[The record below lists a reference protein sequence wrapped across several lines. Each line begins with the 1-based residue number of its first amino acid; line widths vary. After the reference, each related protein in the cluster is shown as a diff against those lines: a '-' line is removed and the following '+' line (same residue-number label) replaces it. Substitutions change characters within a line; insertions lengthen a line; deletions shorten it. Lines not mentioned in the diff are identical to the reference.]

1 MPLQNRRSHDVRIVS
16 GSARGAIGNKIS
28 RDIRAGA
35 QTLHAC
41 RVIIFTARKTFPHA
55 PLLQTVH
62 ACRVII
68 FTARKHSRMLRDCK
82 PPAPARFTAPL
93 SSRLEKL
100 SVHSV
105 FTSPLRFPHFRPCRF
120 RKNFSRKNP
129 AAARLS
135 RISSMPK
142 FPSSN
147 LSAKKH
153 AGILPA
159 RAPAREP
166 AFFAPKSAFLPSNKV
181 IPQYT
186 RRFSVHIFATILYQN
201 FTKMLKNVKIE
212 NPCGKLIFTDLGAK
226 SRVLILIFVT
236 KIRYL
241 SKKVLTC
248 IYGQISVLF
257 TS

>member
-1 MPLQNRRSHDVRIVS
+1 MPAALLFLPPGNLPACSVIANRPRPPGLPR
-16 GSARGAIGNKIS
+16 
-28 RDIRAGA
+28 
-35 QTLHAC
+35 LY
-41 RVIIFTARKTFPHA
+41 
-55 PLLQTVH
+55 
-62 ACRVII
+62 
-68 FTARKHSRMLRDCK
+68 LRDSK
-82 PPAPARFTAPL
+82 
-93 SSRLEKL
+93 KL
-100 SVHSV
+100 PVHSV

-166 AFFAPKSAFLPSNKV
+166 AFFAPKSVFLPSNKV

>member
-1 MPLQNRRSHDVRIVS
+1 MPSVL
-16 GSARGAIGNKIS
+16 
-28 RDIRAGA
+28 
-35 QTLHAC
+35 L
-41 RVIIFTARKTFPHA
+41 RKASMPA
-55 PLLQTVH
+55 ALLFLPPV
-62 ACRVII
+62 
-68 FTARKHSRMLRDCK
+68 KHFRMLRCYK
-82 PPAPARFTAPL
+82 PSMLAPL
-93 SSRLEKL
+93 SSWLKQL
-100 SVHSV
+100 PVHFV
-105 FTSPLRFPHFRPCRF
+105 FTSPLRFSYFRPCRF
-120 RKNFSRKNP
+120 RKNFFRKNP
-129 AAARLS
+129 AVARLS

-153 AGILPA
+153 VDTLPA
-159 RAPAREP
+159 RAPVREP
-166 AFFAPKSAFLPSNKV
+166 PFFAPKSAFLPSNKV

-201 FTKMLKNVKIE
+201 FTKMLKNVTIE